1 MNVVAVGL
9 FVEEAGIAT
18 SHPSTSRWTVPLRA
32 WFCQPGRMMKTM
44 ITTTSTRLSTTW
56 ATMAGSTLRVRSV
69 M

>member
-9 FVEEAGIAT
+9 FVEQAGIAT
-18 SHPSTSRWTVPLRA
+18 SHPSTAPLDGA
-32 WFCQPGRMMKTM
+32 SAGLPCQPGRMMKTM
-44 ITTTSTRLSTTW
+44 ITTTSMRLSTTW